1 MRKTR
6 SCGTHPSPCSINI
19 KSSRLVPALG
29 QVTYYEGRGDV
40 ARATKVARWLRDLSV
55 SYRVVQLLAL
65 ARPTGSVMGILRSE
79 AFGLNVTK
87 IPVPRSYPGWRYVRV
102 CDW

>member
-1 MRKTR
+1 MPGLR
-6 SCGTHPSPCSINI
+6 
-19 KSSRLVPALG
+19 
-29 QVTYYEGRGDV
+29 QVTYYECRGEV
-40 ARATKVARWLRDLSV
+40 ARAAKVARWLHDVSA

-65 ARPTGSVMGILRSE
+65 VKPSVMGILRSE

>member
-1 MRKTR
+1 VLN
-6 SCGTHPSPCSINI
+6 INI
-19 KSSRLVPALG
+19 KSSHLVPALG
-29 QVTYYEGRGDV
+29 QVAYYEHCGDV
-40 ARATKVARWLRDLSV
+40 ARATKVARWLRDVSV

-65 ARPTGSVMGILRSE
+65 ARPSVMGILRSE